1 MPESCPDM
9 AVDGDQLGVHYTV
22 SASNEHN
29 TQGYLYSNGKKFDSS
44 LDRHRIFPVTL
55 GEGRVIKG
63 WEKGLWGMCVECV
76 LPTRFT
82 IREKRRLII
91 PAGMAY
97 GNTGAGDLIPP
108 GATLVFD
115 VELIGIRG
123 KGKYA
128 NKCSVCL
135 NKSDYL
141 EVISALILGSFT
153 VARTSIRESTIELLA
168 LPLSV
173 TGSFRMIS
181 RIHRGVSDV
190 ASVSTAVT
198 TITCLLRTISF
209 LVPLSRSRLDGFMRF
224 SRARSSLLVGVNC
237 ALSSQTHSVRCIRCS
252 DTGN

>member
-22 SASNEHN
+22 STSNEHN

-128 NKCSVCL
+128 NKCSV
-135 NKSDYL
+135 
-141 EVISALILGSFT
+141 
-153 VARTSIRESTIELLA
+153 
-168 LPLSV
+168 
-173 TGSFRMIS
+173 
-181 RIHRGVSDV
+181 
-190 ASVSTAVT
+190 
-198 TITCLLRTISF
+198 
-209 LVPLSRSRLDGFMRF
+209 
-224 SRARSSLLVGVNC
+224 
-237 ALSSQTHSVRCIRCS
+237 
-252 DTGN
+252 

>member
-76 LPTRFT
+76 LPTHFT

-135 NKSDYL
+135 NKPDTHPRQLHRGKDINQGVHNRASRL
-141 EVISALILGSFT
+141 A
-153 VARTSIRESTIELLA
+153 SIRHWQLPNDLA
-168 LPLSV
+168 HPQ
-173 TGSFRMIS
+173 GSLRRGQ
-181 RIHRGVSDV
+181 RIHRSDDDHLLIAHDQLLG
-190 ASVSTAVT
+190 ASVAFQVGRVHALQQGA
-198 TITCLLRTISF
+198 IFLAGGRELRII
-209 LVPLSRSRLDGFMRF
+209 LSNAFRTLYT
-224 SRARSSLLVGVNC
+224 L
-237 ALSSQTHSVRCIRCS
+237 
-252 DTGN
+252 